1 MMAEECGFERAM
13 LLSGLDLKQWV
24 SHDDVGDDINDNGN
38 DGDDVNGDN
47 GDDDDNDGDYD
58 DEVTEEKIVRQK
70 ISRLRVTKLSV
81 NISDVSCGQCYK
93 LTQHLDNHYRPW
105 ISLMAASFIT

>member
-24 SHDDVGDDINDNGN
+24 SHDDVGDDDSYHNGN

-47 GDDDDNDGDYD
+47 GDDDNDG
-58 DEVTEEKIVRQK
+58 EVTEEKIVRQK

-81 NISDVSCGQCYK
+81 NISVA
-93 LTQHLDNHYRPW
+93 NV
-105 ISLMAASFIT
+105 IN